1 MRAYADTN
9 LLTGLFLRI
18 GQHLVAEELVAQGKA
33 SGMDAMPVTELLRVE
48 LGNAFQLHVF
58 LSRTT
63 GQWRVSPETAGAAFA
78 QFEEDLVRAQFLEAA
93 DLNWPDLRSAAVELS
108 LRHTAQHGFRTYDL
122 LHVAA
127 ALLLGCDTF
136 WSFDAK
142 ARRLAE
148 FEGLSLN
155 PMP

>member
-1 MRAYADTN
+1 M
-9 LLTGLFLRI
+9 
-18 GQHLVAEELVAQGKA
+18 E
-33 SGMDAMPVTELLRVE
+33 AMPVPELLRVA

-63 GQWRVSPETAGAAFA
+63 RQWRVSPETAGAAFA
-78 QFEEDLVRAQFLEAA
+78 QFDEDLVRENFLEAVE
-93 DLNWPDLRSAAVELS
+93 LSWSDLRSAATDLS
-108 LRHTAQHGFRTYDL
+108 PRHTARHGFRTCDL
-122 LHVAA
+122 LHVAS

-148 FEGLSLN
+148 HECLGLN